1 MEQQDRYCR
10 KSNLEVVAPYYT
22 SGYPSIVWM
31 SEEDSLAI
39 MDLKVVIRNYV
50 TQQVAKFI
58 TGARPLDEFDNYLQ
72 ELDKLGFQEYQ
83 QYYVDAYA
91 VYSGNM

>member
-1 MEQQDRYCR
+1 
-10 KSNLEVVAPYYT
+10 
-22 SGYPSIVWM
+22 
-31 SEEDSLAI
+31 
-39 MDLKVVIRNYV
+39 
-50 TQQVAKFI
+50 VAKFI

-91 VYSGNM
+91 VYSGHM